1 MDPTSHCHRQPIS
14 QQRSLLSSSSPSAWS
29 IPSIIAIAMN
39 SKQRLLLLLHCFI
52 GQHVLL
58 AAAFAPVHSRLHL
71 SEVVGTKR
79 QSKKSLD
86 AFFVAP
92 SAHVRVET
100 KSSRRI
106 YRHHV
111 VLKEGLQQQQEQ
123 SCSSYEL
130 YENAD
135 SAVIDAAAE
144 FLVEHFWLQ
153 TPRHWTDPTATN
165 VIVPN
170 RSALVREQA
179 DDLMSKYGE
188 RLGSSSRRLL
198 KAGLI
203 WIRDTT
209 TTTTEKEGGPP
220 LGLVALAEVL
230 MNVDDGSIM
239 TPEASVERLQNA
251 VASLGPKQRRA
262 FLKATAKE
270 ICDEL
275 LAEEERLTIVCLVSN
290 LSVASTAR
298 RRGTGLQLCRAAE
311 QVAQLWSH
319 DQLYLKVETDN
330 EAALA
335 LYQTKLQYR
344 TEFAISTDAGVR
356 LDKTVGAYTIQE
368 AIPTLLM
375 SKRLL

>member
-1 MDPTSHCHRQPIS
+1 M
-14 QQRSLLSSSSPSAWS
+14 
-29 IPSIIAIAMN
+29 AMN
-39 SKQRLLLLLHCFI
+39 AKQRLLLLLHCFT
-52 GQHVLL
+52 GPHVLL
-58 AAAFAPVHSRLHL
+58 AAAFAPVHQSLNL
-71 SEVVGTKR
+71 SEVGNKKH
-79 QSKKSLD
+79 QSQRSSLV

-92 SAHVRVET
+92 AANVQVQTT

-106 YRHHV
+106 DRHHV
-111 VLKEGLQQQQEQ
+111 LLKEGLQQQQEQ
-123 SCSSYEL
+123 QSCSSSYEL
-130 YENAD
+130 HENAE
-135 SAVIDAAAE
+135 ATVIDAAAE

-153 TPRHWTDPTATN
+153 TPRHWTDPTAIN
-165 VIVPN
+165 VVVPN

-188 RLGSSSRRLL
+188 RLGSSRRLL

-209 TTTTEKEGGPP
+209 VTEKEDGPP

-239 TPEASVERLQNA
+239 TPEASIEHLQNA
-251 VASLGPKQRRA
+251 VASLGPKQRRV

-275 LAEEERLTIVCLVSN
+275 LAEEQRLTIVCLVSN

-298 RRGTGLQLCRAAE
+298 RRGTGLQLGLAAE
-311 QVAQLWSH
+311 QVARLWNH

-344 TEFAISTDAGVR
+344 IEFAVSTDVGVR

-375 SKRLL
+375 SKWLL

>member
-1 MDPTSHCHRQPIS
+1 M
-14 QQRSLLSSSSPSAWS
+14 
-29 IPSIIAIAMN
+29 AMN
-39 SKQRLLLLLHCFI
+39 AKQRLLLLLHCFT
-52 GQHVLL
+52 GPHVL
-58 AAAFAPVHSRLHL
+58 AAAFAPVHQRLINL
-71 SEVVGTKR
+71 SKVGNKKQQSQRSLVV
-79 QSKKSLD
+79 

-92 SAHVRVET
+92 AAHVRVQTT

-106 YRHHV
+106 YRHH

-123 SCSSYEL
+123 SCSSSSYEL
-130 YENAD
+130 HENAD
-135 SAVIDAAAE
+135 AAMIDAAAE

-165 VIVPN
+165 VVVPN
-170 RSALVREQA
+170 RPALVREQA

-188 RLGSSSRRLL
+188 RLGSSRRLL

-209 TTTTEKEGGPP
+209 TEKEEVGQP

-230 MNVDDGSIM
+230 MDVEDGSIM

-275 LAEEERLTIVCLVSN
+275 LAEERQTIVCLVSN

-298 RRGTGLQLCRAAE
+298 RRGTGLQLCWAAE
-311 QVAQLWSH
+311 QVAQIWNH
-319 DQLYLKVETDN
+319 DQLYLKVEADN

-335 LYQTKLQYR
+335 LYQTKLRYR
-344 TEFAISTDAGVR
+344 TEFAVSTDAGVR